1 MKAEAA
7 SDMRRKKVTLH
18 DLADKLGL
26 SVQTVSKALSGKPGM
41 SEQTRS
47 DVFRHA
53 RELGYLTKA
62 QTNAFAYE
70 RISPYPIVQR
80 RFVLLHTEQSL
91 NFNRLLLDGL
101 HDRFTEF
108 GHRVDPVLIPAELQ
122 PDDFAEWAE
131 TAGIGFAEGV
141 FIAPRMASERLERLL
156 LALPVPRILL
166 NFPPHEVNVDSVI
179 WDVGEAVYQSVMH
192 LRKLG
197 HSRILYVGDIGAQ
210 RGFRLRWQ
218 TFRDAIEGGS
228 EAAAPTVRLPLLAY
242 VPEQVKFDARA
253 FIDRYR
259 ELQPSAI
266 LCAIDE
272 LAVPVY
278 RALTDAGVRVPADC
292 SLIGIVN
299 EQTDDLPLLTRPLLL
314 IKECGFRAADRM
326 LWRIA
331 NPSAPY
337 EHIRVRGGFYA
348 GSTTSP
354 YTAND

>member
-1 MKAEAA
+1 
-7 SDMRRKKVTLH
+7 MRRKKVTLH
-18 DLADKLGL
+18 DLAGKLGL
-26 SVQTVSKALSGKPGM
+26 SIQTVSKALSGKPGM

-47 DVFRHA
+47 DVFRLA

-62 QTNAFAYE
+62 QTSAFAYE

-80 RFVLLHTEQSL
+80 RFVLLHTQQSL

-108 GHRVDPVLIPAELQ
+108 GHRVDPVLIPPELR
-122 PDDFAEWAE
+122 PADFAEWAE
-131 TAGIGFAEGV
+131 QSGLGFSEGV

-156 LALPVPRILL
+156 LGLPVPRILL

-192 LRKLG
+192 LRRSG
-197 HSRILYVGDIGAQ
+197 HSRILYVGDIGIQ

-218 TFRDAIEGGS
+218 TFRSALEGGG
-228 EAAAPTVRLPLLAY
+228 EDATRTIDLPLLAY
-242 VPEQVKFDARA
+242 VPEKEKFDARA

-259 ELQPSAI
+259 ELKPSAI
-266 LCAIDE
+266 VCAIDE
-272 LAVPVY
+272 LTAPTY

-292 SLIGIVN
+292 SLVGIVN
-299 EQTDDLPLLTRPLLL
+299 EQTQHLPLLTRPLLP

-326 LWRIA
+326 LWRLA

-337 EHIRVRGGFYA
+337 EHIRIRGGFYS
-348 GSTTSP
+348 GTTTSP
-354 YTAND
+354 YRSND